1 MLVAGMGDTGVLVA
15 VHLDRQVEV
24 TAVAARPALVS
35 GQELGSRLADP
46 QRWRRS
52 YLVALSRFRRLER
65 VRLLHGEVRRIDLG
79 RREAVVALLGGTTEV
94 VGWDA
99 LVIASG
105 VDNGFWRHHQVEGLD
120 AVERSL
126 SEVAASIAAAD
137 SIAVVGGGATGVSA
151 AANLARRHPAKAVHL
166 FHSGDQPLPGYHP
179 EVRAAVAAELRQAGT
194 VLNPGHR
201 AVLPDRFAVDR
212 LTVGPVEWSTGQ
224 DPYEADLTLWAVGAV
239 RPNTAWLPDELLDDE
254 GFVRVDEHL
263 QVLGHPGVF
272 AVGDVAASDPHR
284 SSARNWGWRIVCHN
298 VRVATSG
305 RGRLRRFSA
314 PQHRWGSI
322 FGVQPEGMVVY
333 QPDGRSFRVPRWFA
347 DRVLLRG
354 FVEGYLYGGLR
365 RRARDL

>member
-1 MLVAGMGDTGVLVA
+1 MGDAGVLVA
-15 VHLDRQVEV
+15 VHLGRGLEV
-24 TAVAARPALVS
+24 VAVAARPALVS
-35 GQELGSRLADP
+35 GQELGTRLADP

-52 YLVALSRFRRLER
+52 YLVALSRFRRLDGVR
-65 VRLLHGEVRRIDLG
+65 VLHGEVRGIDLG
-79 RREAVVALLGGTTEV
+79 RREAEVALDDGTTEV

-105 VDNGFWRHHQVEGLD
+105 VDNGFWRRHRVEDLR
-120 AVERSL
+120 AVECSL

-151 AANLARRHPAKAVHL
+151 AANLARRHPAKTVHL

-179 EVRAAVAAELRQAGT
+179 EVRAAVAAELQRAG
-194 VLNPGHR
+194 VVVHPGHR
-201 AVLPDRFAVDR
+201 AVLPDGFAGDR
-212 LTVGPVEWSTGQ
+212 LTDAPVEWSTGQ
-224 DPYEADLTLWAVGAV
+224 DPFEAGLTLWAVGAV
-239 RPNTAWLPDELLDDE
+239 RPNTDWLPAELLDE
-254 GFVRVDEHL
+254 QRFVRVDEHL
-263 QVLGHPGVF
+263 QVPGHRCVF

-314 PQHRWGSI
+314 PPHRWGSI

-333 QPDGRSFRVPRWFA
+333 QPNGRSFRVPRWLA
-347 DRVLLRG
+347 DPLLLRG

-365 RRARDL
+365 RRARRR